1 MKTNSRI
8 IGLLALVTLLPA
20 CEIFE
25 NQTPETLTF
34 RMDGQAGDTVSV
46 VYSKGFLAANDET
59 GVTRVQIFESD
70 TVKLTLPIDTVFDIR
85 VERQMFIQALTF
97 ANDTVDVDV
106 QVDVNDRGVFA
117 GTGKLFPTVPWYFL
131 YRFNQ
136 APTQTI
142 EIVL

>member
-1 MKTNSRI
+1 MKTNSRF

-25 NQTPETLTF
+25 NQTPEMLTF
-34 RMDGQAGDTVSV
+34 RMAGQAGDTVSV

-59 GVTRVQIFESD
+59 GVTRVQLFEAD
-70 TVKLTLPIDTVFDIR
+70 TVKQTLPIDTVIDIR
-85 VERQMFIQALTF
+85 VQRQMFIQALTY
-97 ANDTVDVDV
+97 ATDTVDVDV
-106 QVDVNDRGVFA
+106 QVDVNERGVFT
-117 GTGKLFPTVPWYFL
+117 GSGKLFPAVPWYFL

-142 EIVL
+142 EIVI